1 MYIHERYFTG
11 LTQGEEG
18 RGREKREEEG
28 GRKIQKVFAF
38 LHCSSTTMHNKA
50 VNSLDAYIAMRTH
63 SAYAELLLPRPN
75 HAWEVRA
82 RCTPELNSRLIGSS
96 RCAEV

>member
-1 MYIHERYFTG
+1 MYIHERYFAG

-50 VNSLDAYIAMRTH
+50 VKASILKEITGANNTY
-63 SAYAELLLPRPN
+63 
-75 HAWEVRA
+75 
-82 RCTPELNSRLIGSS
+82 PENCICGTL
-96 RCAEV
+96 